1 VNDAII
7 PKPIKVLVVEN
18 NRPKGPPLLRATIN
32 HPHLGSVESQRVRH
46 LHKALRLL
54 LQEKFDL
61 VLLDLFLPDSEGLE
75 TFYKISEH
83 TPEVP
88 VIVVSETEDKFLAL
102 EVLREGAQDYLVK
115 SELDTD
121 SLQRALL
128 YALERHRYRSMLE
141 NLTLRDELTGLL
153 NRRGFL
159 SLAGQHLKIA
169 QRSKWKILFLF
180 ADLDGLKRINDNFGH
195 LEGDNALRGVAQI
208 FEQTFRS
215 SDLVARIGGD
225 EFIVLALKVGQ
236 SSVKKIARRLHE
248 NIEHF
253 NSQATNYKISL
264 SFGAEIFD
272 PAENVPL
279 EEMIIKVDQA
289 LYKEKQKRKKGPF
302 PSPLLLSG
310 M

>member
-1 VNDAII
+1 MTDAII

-18 NRPKGPPLLRATIN
+18 NHPKEPPLLRATLN
-32 HPHLGSVESQRVRH
+32 HPHLGPVKSRRVRH

-61 VLLDLFLPDSEGLE
+61 VLLDLFLPDSQGLE
-75 TFYKISEH
+75 TFYQISEH
-83 TPEVP
+83 TSEVP
-88 VIVVSETEDKFLAL
+88 VIVVSETEDKILAL

-115 SELDTD
+115 SELDTV

-128 YALERHRYRSMLE
+128 YALERHHYRSMLE
-141 NLTLRDELTGLL
+141 HLTFRDELTGLL

-180 ADLDGLKRINDNFGH
+180 ADLDGLKKINDQFGH

-208 FEQTFRS
+208 LERTFRG

-236 SSVKKIARRLHE
+236 DNVRKIAQRLHE
-248 NIEHF
+248 NINYF
-253 NSQATNYKISL
+253 NSQAISHKISL

-272 PAENVPL
+272 PDDNVPL

-289 LYKEKQKRKKGPF
+289 LYREKQKRKAGE
-302 PSPLLLSG
+302 LN
-310 M
+310 